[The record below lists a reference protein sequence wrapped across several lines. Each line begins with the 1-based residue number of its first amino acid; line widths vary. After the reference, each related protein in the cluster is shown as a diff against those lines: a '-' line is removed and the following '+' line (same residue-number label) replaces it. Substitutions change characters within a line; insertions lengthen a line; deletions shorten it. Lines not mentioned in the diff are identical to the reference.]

1 MKRPGLFNLPPV
13 LKRLPVARNRKRKII
28 KGSCM
33 HAQAT
38 ESCYQRGRVATCIDW
53 NIDFS
58 PKLSHHDKSHQNC
71 YNKAA
76 PRLVLQQSTSVL
88 HPPAYWSDMVWI
100 DLHGPSTVPKST
112 CQWSHI
118 KPLHLKNISDVHHGW
133 KSLAK
138 TKHGSLQDAPQYT
151 RAVCLRVSIKCLYDV
166 CMYLCAHAPVRLSC
180 HWSALLTV
188 SCFCWLAKRPGLETT
203 AAGEKHALEFLQQPS
218 DLLTGQRSIVRFK
231 DCVTSGYVFIFGKP
245 TLPRKQVGVPFS
257 PHYETTCLSMQS
269 LRLSK

>member
-1 MKRPGLFNLPPV
+1 
-13 LKRLPVARNRKRKII
+13 
-28 KGSCM
+28 M

-112 CQWSHI
+112 CQRSHI

-133 KSLAK
+133 KSLDK
-138 TKHGSLQDAPQYT
+138 TKHGSLQDTPQST
-151 RAVCLRVSIKCLYDV
+151 RNGRIYLWSDDAKLHGWLRVCRSGFVAASTCNLNARDKLDMCVAMWAGWLVRSQPVLGCLAR
-166 CMYLCAHAPVRLSC
+166 CQ
-180 HWSALLTV
+180 
-188 SCFCWLAKRPGLETT
+188 RPSVYTSQWKT
-203 AAGEKHALEFLQQPS
+203 AAPWCRCNVTGAAKPAVGWLPINCKHPKDVQTSFRMSIWLSSLWLSAWALPS
-218 DLLTGQRSIVRFK
+218 QALTNSRIYMR
-231 DCVTSGYVFIFGKP
+231 
-245 TLPRKQVGVPFS
+245 
-257 PHYETTCLSMQS
+257 
-269 LRLSK
+269 